1 LDRRFGRPVADPSIA
16 PLHRPWRETVSRHHP
31 SAFAWLHRNHM
42 ICAGVLLAAVQVGF
56 APLDPRIYLWAP
68 RSYLRGDVLP
78 NPLSRMHG
86 ISMSQG
92 GVKSGISVEV
102 EPLRGSED
110 R

>member
-1 LDRRFGRPVADPSIA
+1 
-16 PLHRPWRETVSRHHP
+16 
-31 SAFAWLHRNHM
+31 M